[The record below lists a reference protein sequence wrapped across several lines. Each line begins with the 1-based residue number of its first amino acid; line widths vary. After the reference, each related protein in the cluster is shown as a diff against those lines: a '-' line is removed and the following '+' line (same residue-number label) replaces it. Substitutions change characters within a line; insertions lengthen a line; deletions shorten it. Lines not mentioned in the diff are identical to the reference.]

1 MNRLNRLVRQYHRKI
16 ALVSALPLLLTV
28 LTGMAYTILVEWFQ
42 QGAIAPTILSLHN
55 GEIFRLGGIYPILN
69 GLGLLGLLATG
80 LPMSSLFSKR
90 RTQKEASDR

>member
-16 ALVSALPLLLTV
+16 ALVLALPLLLTV

-80 LPMSSLFSKR
+80 LPMTSLFSKR

>member
-16 ALVSALPLLLTV
+16 ALVLALPLLLTV
-28 LTGMAYTILVEWFQ
+28 LTGMAYTILVEWLQ

-55 GEIFRLGGIYPILN
+55 GEILGLGGIYPILN

-80 LPMSSLFSKR
+80 LPMTSLFSKR

>member
-16 ALVSALPLLLTV
+16 ALVLALPLLLTV

-80 LPMSSLFSKR
+80 LPMTNLFSKR